1 MALDYGS
8 NQDKRTGVILVPF
21 LIFLFG
27 AAPGVASKLL
37 DIWKDTPM
45 LHKVITVFS
54 VIVSL
59 AVVTLAVLQILDI
72 WTQAINLCIPLMG
85 VNLLCQT
92 YMQWNT
98 SSKTAYFSLGCAVFV
113 FACAIAV
120 FFVK

>member
-1 MALDYGS
+1 M
-8 NQDKRTGVILVPF
+8 KT
-21 LIFLFG
+21 
-27 AAPGVASKLL
+27 K
-37 DIWKDTPM
+37 WKYTPM

-59 AVVTLAVLQILDI
+59 AVVTLAVLQIFDI

-98 SSKTAYFSLGCAVFV
+98 SRKTAYFSLGCAVFV

-120 FFVK
+120 FFIK

>member
-1 MALDYGS
+1 M
-8 NQDKRTGVILVPF
+8 KT
-21 LIFLFG
+21 
-27 AAPGVASKLL
+27 K
-37 DIWKDTPM
+37 WKDTTT

-59 AVVTLAVLQILDI
+59 AVVTLAVLQIFDV

-98 SSKTAYFSLGCAVFV
+98 SRKTAYFSLGCAVFV

-120 FFVK
+120 FFIK

>member
-1 MALDYGS
+1 M
-8 NQDKRTGVILVPF
+8 KT
-21 LIFLFG
+21 
-27 AAPGVASKLL
+27 K
-37 DIWKDTPM
+37 WKDTPP

-59 AVVTLAVLQILDI
+59 AVVTLAVLQIFDI

-98 SSKTAYFSLGCAVFV
+98 SRKTAYFSLGCAVFV
-113 FACAIAV
+113 LACAIAV
-120 FFVK
+120 FFIK

>member
-1 MALDYGS
+1 M
-8 NQDKRTGVILVPF
+8 KT
-21 LIFLFG
+21 
-27 AAPGVASKLL
+27 K
-37 DIWKDTPM
+37 WKETST
-45 LHKVITVFS
+45 LHKVITIFS

-59 AVVTLAVLQILDI
+59 AVVTLAVLQIFDI

-98 SSKTAYFSLGCAVFV
+98 SRKTAYFSLGCAVFV

-120 FFVK
+120 FLIK

>member
-1 MALDYGS
+1 M
-8 NQDKRTGVILVPF
+8 KT
-21 LIFLFG
+21 
-27 AAPGVASKLL
+27 K
-37 DIWKDTPM
+37 WKDTPP

-59 AVVTLAVLQILDI
+59 AVVTLAVLQIFDI

-98 SSKTAYFSLGCAVFV
+98 SRKTAYFSLGCAVFV
-113 FACAIAV
+113 FTCAIAV
-120 FFVK
+120 FFIK

>member
-1 MALDYGS
+1 M
-8 NQDKRTGVILVPF
+8 KT
-21 LIFLFG
+21 
-27 AAPGVASKLL
+27 K
-37 DIWKDTPM
+37 WKDTPM

-59 AVVTLAVLQILDI
+59 AVVTLAVLQIFDI

-98 SSKTAYFSLGCAVFV
+98 SRKTAYISLGCAVFV

-120 FFVK
+120 FFIK

>member
-1 MALDYGS
+1 M
-8 NQDKRTGVILVPF
+8 KT
-21 LIFLFG
+21 
-27 AAPGVASKLL
+27 K
-37 DIWKDTPM
+37 WKDTPP

-59 AVVTLAVLQILDI
+59 AVVTLAVLQIFDI
-72 WTQAINLCIPLMG
+72 WTQAINLCTPLMG

-98 SSKTAYFSLGCAVFV
+98 SRKTAYFSLGCAVFV

-120 FFVK
+120 FFIK

>member
-1 MALDYGS
+1 M
-8 NQDKRTGVILVPF
+8 KT
-21 LIFLFG
+21 
-27 AAPGVASKLL
+27 K
-37 DIWKDTPM
+37 WKDTPP

-59 AVVTLAVLQILDI
+59 AVVTLAVLQIFDV

-98 SSKTAYFSLGCAVFV
+98 SRKTAYFSLGCAVFV

-120 FFVK
+120 FFIK

>member
-1 MALDYGS
+1 M
-8 NQDKRTGVILVPF
+8 KT
-21 LIFLFG
+21 
-27 AAPGVASKLL
+27 K
-37 DIWKDTPM
+37 WKDTSM

-59 AVVTLAVLQILDI
+59 AVVTLAVLQIFDI

-98 SSKTAYFSLGCAVFV
+98 SRKTAYFSLGCAVFV

-120 FFVK
+120 FFIK

>member
-1 MALDYGS
+1 M
-8 NQDKRTGVILVPF
+8 KT
-21 LIFLFG
+21 
-27 AAPGVASKLL
+27 K
-37 DIWKDTPM
+37 WKDTPM

-59 AVVTLAVLQILDI
+59 AVVTLAVLQIFDI

-92 YMQWNT
+92 YMQWSTNR
-98 SSKTAYFSLGCAVFV
+98 KTAYFSLGCAVFV

-120 FFVK
+120 FFIK

>member
-1 MALDYGS
+1 M
-8 NQDKRTGVILVPF
+8 KT
-21 LIFLFG
+21 
-27 AAPGVASKLL
+27 K
-37 DIWKDTPM
+37 WKDTPM
-45 LHKVITVFS
+45 SHKVITVFS

-59 AVVTLAVLQILDI
+59 AVVTLAVLQIFDV

-98 SSKTAYFSLGCAVFV
+98 SRKTAYFSLGCAVFV

-120 FFVK
+120 FFIK